1 MKHLSYI
8 LPILMLA
15 ACTDYSNA
23 FDCPP
28 KPGMGCQS
36 ISEIHE
42 QIVEHPKGEDEL
54 NVSTDTDETEC
65 VSGKCS
71 KGIASR
77 PNGYP
82 DIAPTSGYLVAA
94 GSDHVRRIP
103 ERVIRIWVNGR
114 VNEAGDYVA
123 PHYVYV
129 ALKNDGWKRLKHE
142 GVVNDDD

>member
-1 MKHLSYI
+1 MKHILVL
-8 LPILMLA
+8 LPILMIA

-42 QIVEHPKGEDEL
+42 RIVEHPNGDDEL
-54 NVSTDTDETEC
+54 NVPLNTDEREC
-65 VSGKCS
+65 VSGKCPRGS
-71 KGIASR
+71 AHRNIGM
-77 PNGYP
+77 PEL
-82 DIAPTSGYLVAA
+82 APTPSYLVAA
-94 GSDHVRRIP
+94 GSDHVKRIP

-114 VNEAGDYVA
+114 VNDAGDYVA

-129 ALKNDGWKRLKHE
+129 ALKNDGWKRLKQE
-142 GVVNDDD
+142 GVINDDD

>member
-8 LPILMLA
+8 LPILMIS
-15 ACTDYSNA
+15 ACTDYSNG

-36 ISEIHE
+36 ISEIHDHI
-42 QIVEHPKGEDEL
+42 QEHDKENDEL
-54 NVSTDTDETEC
+54 NVPTDTEC
-65 VSGKCS
+65 ASGKCS
-71 KGIASR
+71 KGKVS
-77 PNGYP
+77 
-82 DIAPTSGYLVAA
+82 PTTGLPEVVPTAGYLVAA
-94 GSDHVRRIP
+94 GSDHVQRIP

-114 VNEAGDYVA
+114 VNDVGDYVA

-129 ALKNDGWKRLKHE
+129 AIKNDGWKRLKHD

>member
-1 MKHLSYI
+1 MKHILNI
-8 LPILMLA
+8 LPILMIT

-42 QIVEHPKGEDEL
+42 HIEEHAKGNDAL
-54 NVSTDTDETEC
+54 KVPTDTEETEC
-65 VSGKCS
+65 ASGKCPNIS
-71 KGIASR
+71 ASQR
-77 PNGYP
+77 SRFPEL
-82 DIAPTSGYLVAA
+82 APSTGYLVAR
-94 GSDHVRRIP
+94 GSDQLQRIP

-114 VNEAGDYVA
+114 INEVGDYES

-129 ALKNDGWKRLKHE
+129 ALKNDGWRRLKQE
-142 GVVNDDD
+142 GVINDDD

>member
-1 MKHLSYI
+1 MRNYLYV
-8 LPILMLA
+8 LPILALT

-28 KPGMGCQS
+28 KPGMGCRS

-42 QIVEHPKGEDEL
+42 QIIEHPKGEDEL
-54 NVSTDTDETEC
+54 NVSTDAEDTEC
-65 VSGKCS
+65 ANGKCPKVSVTRRIGLPELAPS
-71 KGIASR
+71 K
-77 PNGYP
+77 
-82 DIAPTSGYLVAA
+82 GYLVTA
-94 GSDHVRRIP
+94 GSDHVHRIP

-114 VNEAGDYVA
+114 VNEGGDYEA

-129 ALKNDGWKRLKHE
+129 ALKNDGWRRLKHE